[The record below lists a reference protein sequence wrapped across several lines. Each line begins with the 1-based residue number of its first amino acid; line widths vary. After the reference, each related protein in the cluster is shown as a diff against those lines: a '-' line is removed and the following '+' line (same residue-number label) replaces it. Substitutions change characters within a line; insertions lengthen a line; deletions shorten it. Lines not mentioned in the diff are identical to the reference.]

1 MIYWLSC
8 PISNY
13 KKNVERKYWIISYSN
28 LKGMKKKVDYC
39 FLVAEKLSWII
50 SYNVFL
56 DPSLVK
62 TKTLRCTINWKKIKQ
77 EIALLLCKI
86 SRYELSECVYVYIY
100 IFIYLFIFYT
110 TYICIYILYIFSEP
124 ESKCVFYIGQ
134 TYQHGT
140 IFLDS
145 HLVWIKVYK

>member
-100 IFIYLFIFYT
+100 FYIYLYSIPHIYAYT
-110 TYICIYILYIFSEP
+110 
-124 ESKCVFYIGQ
+124 FYIYLVNQ
-134 TYQHGT
+134 RASVSSILVKHINMAQY
-140 IFLDS
+140 FLIHIWS
-145 HLVWIKVYK
+145 G